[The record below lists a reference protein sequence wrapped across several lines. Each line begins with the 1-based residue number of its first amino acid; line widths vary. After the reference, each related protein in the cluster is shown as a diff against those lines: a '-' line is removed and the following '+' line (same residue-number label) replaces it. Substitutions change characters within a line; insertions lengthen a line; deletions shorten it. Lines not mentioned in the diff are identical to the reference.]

1 MGDVKTSSR
10 QKIDDGEALK
20 AAVSKLS
27 PVDDFKNL
35 GKVPC
40 ARSSLLTGMAT
51 AAGVIG
57 VTAIAGR
64 GLRKSLN
71 WGVGSFCFVSIA
83 SWEICRR
90 QRKAEHNRMK
100 MMVETFPNRAAAAA
114 ADRKRSE
121 SSEPPISRISPSV
134 TS

>member
-1 MGDVKTSSR
+1 MSDAKGSPKT
-10 QKIDDGEALK
+10 KIDEGEALK

-27 PVDDFKNL
+27 PIDDFKNL

-71 WGVGSFCFVSIA
+71 WGVGSFCFVSVA

-90 QRKAEHNRMK
+90 QRRAEQNRMK
-100 MMVETFPNRAAAAA
+100 MIIETFPNRAAAAE
-114 ADRKRSE
+114 ADRKRAGF
-121 SSEPPISRISPSV
+121 EPPVSRIAPSI